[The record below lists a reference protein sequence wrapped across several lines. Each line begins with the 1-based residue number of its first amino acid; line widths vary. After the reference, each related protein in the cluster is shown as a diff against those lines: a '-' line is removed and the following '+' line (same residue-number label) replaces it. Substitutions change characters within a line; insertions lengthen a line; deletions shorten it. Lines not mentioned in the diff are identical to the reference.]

1 MKDYLSQEIHGNMT
15 FSVYMYISNVYMYN
29 ISRKN
34 ESYSSPE
41 KIHLKMIHILD
52 RILERVPTIVCTF
65 MVTLIGVF
73 IYCYLVKK
81 QTNKRKQES

>member
-1 MKDYLSQEIHGNMT
+1 MKYDLSQEIHGNMT
-15 FSVYMYISNVYMYN
+15 FSVYMYKCN
-29 ISRKN
+29 ISQKN

-41 KIHLKMIHILD
+41 KIHLKVIHIID